1 MNTKTKIQELKEEYE
16 KLIKTIS
23 NNKLTPYSA
32 GHCDALN
39 YVVKDLEELL
49 KWYQKQRFKN

>member
-49 KWYQKQRFKN
+49 KWIKQKN